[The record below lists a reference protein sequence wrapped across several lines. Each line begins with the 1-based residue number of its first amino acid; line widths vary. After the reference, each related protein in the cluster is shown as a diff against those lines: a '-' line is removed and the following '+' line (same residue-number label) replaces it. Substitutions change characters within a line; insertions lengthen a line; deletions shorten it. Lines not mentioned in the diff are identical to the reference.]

1 MKDQETMKLLA
12 KCNEFLFDHIEK
24 LHDMRKS
31 IDLELEA
38 INRFQHEILTDDQ
51 F

>member
-1 MKDQETMKLLA
+1 MNENTYQELLA

-24 LHDMRKS
+24 LHDLRKS

-38 INRFQHEILTDDQ
+38 INRFQHEILEENN